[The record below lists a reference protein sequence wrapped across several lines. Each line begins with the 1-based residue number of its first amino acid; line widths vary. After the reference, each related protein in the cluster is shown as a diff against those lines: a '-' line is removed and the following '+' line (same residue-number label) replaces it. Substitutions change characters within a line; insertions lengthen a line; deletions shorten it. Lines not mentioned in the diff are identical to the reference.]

1 MKSLLLDV
9 GSTSSSDMSVG
20 EPQNTQNDATTLCTA
35 HVPCSEDVRLFILLH
50 RKPQLRTIER
60 MTRLRRFCI
69 TIDEDRARGSIF
81 VTGMSEG
88 LESALQMVQELVDKV
103 FSDSF
108 EIVQPGICTF
118 CAKGKLDNLLRI
130 VNSEEKR
137 YVRVEK
143 KFLQALPVTSTTNEQ
158 AVTTAG
164 SPPTSSTT
172 SLAAPATGVGNSNA
186 STSTDSSL
194 VLVTPQGHQISWKV
208 GDIVTEKV
216 RLYSLE

>member
-1 MKSLLLDV
+1 MKSLLWDV
-9 GSTSSSDMSVG
+9 SSTASSDMWVG
-20 EPQNTQNDATTLCTA
+20 EPQNTQNDGTTLCNA

-50 RKPQLRTIER
+50 RKPQLRAIEKIW
-60 MTRLRRFCI
+60 RLRRFYL
-69 TIDEDRARGSIF
+69 TIDEGRARGSIF

-88 LESALQMVQELVDKV
+88 LESALEMVQALVDKV
-103 FSDSF
+103 VSDSF

-143 KFLQALPVTSTTNEQ
+143 KFLQALPFTSTTNGQ

-164 SPPTSSTT
+164 SPPSSSTG
-172 SLAAPATGVGNSNA
+172 SPATGVGNSNA
-186 STSTDSSL
+186 SASKDSSL

-216 RLYSLE
+216 RLYSLK

>member
-1 MKSLLLDV
+1 MKSLLWDV
-9 GSTSSSDMSVG
+9 SSTASSNMWVG
-20 EPQNTQNDATTLCTA
+20 EPQNTQNDGTTLCTA

-50 RKPQLRTIER
+50 RKPQLRAIER
-60 MTRLRRFCI
+60 MTGLRRFCI
-69 TIDEDRARGSIF
+69 TIDEGRARGSIF

-88 LESALQMVQELVDKV
+88 LESASEMVQALVDKV
-103 FSDSF
+103 VSDSF

-143 KFLQALPVTSTTNEQ
+143 KFLQVLPFTSTINGQ

-164 SPPTSSTT
+164 SPLTSSTA
-172 SLAAPATGVGNSNA
+172 SPATGVGNSNA
-186 STSTDSSL
+186 STSKDSSL
-194 VLVTPQGHQISWKV
+194 VSVTPQGHQISWKV

-216 RLYSLE
+216 RLYSFK

>member
-9 GSTSSSDMSVG
+9 SSTSSSEMSVG
-20 EPQNTQNDATTLCTA
+20 EPQNTQNDALTLCTA

-50 RKPQLRTIER
+50 RKAQLRTIER

-69 TIDEDRARGSIF
+69 TIDEGRARGSIF

-103 FSDSF
+103 VSDSF

-143 KFLQALPVTSTTNEQ
+143 KFLHALPVTTTTDGQ
-158 AVTTAG
+158 AVSTAG
-164 SPPTSSTT
+164 SPPTSSTM
-172 SLAAPATGVGNSNA
+172 SPATGVGNSNA
-186 STSTDSSL
+186 STCKDSSL
-194 VLVTPQGHQISWKV
+194 VLVTQQGHQISWKV

-216 RLYSLE
+216 RLYSLK